1 MHSRRQFL
9 LPIILIAHKAILMT
23 LGFDDLAIGGERH
36 KWLRA

>member
-1 MHSRRQFL
+1 MYSRRQII
-9 LPIILIAHKAILMT
+9 LPIIVIAHKAILMN